1 MTPNSLSLPVLP
13 LLLVAVFSLPAPVQ
27 AQQPPPGAP
36 PRQAAPRPAQPA
48 AANPAAQATLLGQFG
63 DWGAYTATPGGRKVC
78 FALAKPSAATTEP
91 PGRKRDQSYLFVS
104 TRPAERVKNEI
115 SVIVGYQQR
124 PNVDASASV
133 GPANFVMYTQNDG
146 AWVKNAADEAQMV
159 DAMRKGAD
167 VVVKSVSGQGTK
179 TTDTYSLK
187 GISQALDRVA
197 QECN

>member
-1 MTPNSLSLPVLP
+1 MTTNSWSLPVLP
-13 LLLVAVFSLPAPVQ
+13 LLFAAVFSLPAMAQ
-27 AQQPPPGAP
+27 AQQQPPAAAP
-36 PRQAAPRPAQPA
+36 RPAAPRPAQPA
-48 AANPAAQATLLGQFG
+48 PANPAAQATLLGQFG

-78 FALAKPSAATTEP
+78 FALAKPSSATTDP

-104 TRPAERVKNEI
+104 TRPADRVKNEI
-115 SVIVGYQQR
+115 SVIVGYSQR
-124 PNVDASASV
+124 PNVDASASI

-146 AWVKNAADEAQMV
+146 AWIKNAADEAQMI

-167 VVVKSVSGQGTK
+167 VVIKSVSGQGTK
-179 TTDTYSLK
+179 TTDTFSLK